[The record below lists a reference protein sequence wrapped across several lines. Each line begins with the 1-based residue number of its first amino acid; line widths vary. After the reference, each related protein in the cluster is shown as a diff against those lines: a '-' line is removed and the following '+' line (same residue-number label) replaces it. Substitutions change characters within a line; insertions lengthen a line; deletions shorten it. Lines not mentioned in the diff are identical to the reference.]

1 LFLINPNGIVFGPNA
16 SLDVQGS
23 FLATTADA
31 VKLGDAGLFSASQPA
46 TSNLLSVS
54 PSALW
59 FNAVAAQPIVNRS
72 QAQSLINQPNA
83 DGSPPG
89 LQVQPGRTL
98 ALVGGDVLLEGGN
111 LTAAQGRIELGSV
124 ARVGQVSLTHT
135 GNSFVLGYDSINH
148 FGNISLSNRA
158 FVDASGEGGG
168 DIQILGGR
176 LEMTQSSNILANT
189 LGAEN
194 GKQVLVRAT
203 EVVLSERSFLSA
215 EVARTGTGTGGD
227 LTIDTGR
234 LLVRDGAVVSAST
247 LGEGK
252 GGSLQIT
259 ASDSVEVIGRSAD
272 GQVGSGLFATSRG
285 SGDGGNL
292 TIDTPRLLVKG
303 GAQVAAGTTGV
314 GNSGSLQVTA
324 SDSVEVIGISA
335 DGQSISGLFTQSDE
349 SGDAGNVLRIDTR
362 RLLVKGGAAVSA
374 STLGEGK
381 GGSLQITA
389 SDSVEVIGTSA
400 DGQSISGL
408 FASSTGSG
416 DAGNLTIDTPRLLVQ
431 DGARVTAGTTGSG
444 NGGSLQVTASDSVE
458 VIGTSADGQSI
469 SGLFAQSQGSQGSG
483 DAGDLRIDTPR
494 LLVRDG
500 AQVSTSTLGEGKG
513 GSLQITASDSVE
525 LIGRSADGQFGSG
538 LFATSEGSGDAGN
551 LTIDTPRLLV
561 QDGAQVSASTRGS
574 GKGGSLQVTA
584 SDSVELIGESADGQS
599 ISGLFAQSRGRGDAG
614 DLRIDTPRLLVQD
627 GAQVSASTFDEG
639 NGSSLQITASDSVE
653 LIGESAD
660 GQEGSGLFAESNGS
674 GEAGDLSIDTR
685 RLLVRD
691 GAQVTAAG
699 SFGKGKGGHLQ
710 ITASDSVELIGRS
723 ADGQIPSGLF
733 TASRGSG
740 DAGGLRIDTRR
751 LLVKGGAQVSAGTF
765 SEGKGGS
772 LQIIASDSI
781 EVIGTSADG
790 QFGSGLLT
798 QSSGSGEA
806 GDLSIDTR
814 RLLVRDGA
822 EVSAGTLGEG
832 KGGKLQINASDSIEV
847 IGRSADGQFRSGLFT
862 ASRGSGDAGDLR
874 IDTGRLLVRD
884 GAVIFS
890 GSFEE
895 GTAGNINI
903 TARDTLQ
910 ANNGTIATSSEQSSG
925 GDITIEAG
933 DIRLFGDSDIT
944 TRVNSG
950 AGDSGDIDLK
960 ADFILAFDDSD
971 ILAFAENGRGG
982 NIKLETPAF
991 FGENY
996 RPAPRNTNPDT
1007 LDLNNRVDVN
1017 ADAAAAA
1024 NSGTITRPDTSFIQ
1038 NSLTE
1043 LPDNQIDT
1051 DSLLANSCIVRRNQP
1066 TRGSFTIT
1074 GSGGLPQRPGD
1085 AQMSSFP
1092 TVDIETLPSDSTPS
1106 NTNPNRPWQKGDPI
1120 VEPQGVY
1127 RLPNGK
1133 LVLSRECSRI
1143 Q

>member
-1 LFLINPNGIVFGPNA
+1 
-16 SLDVQGS
+16 
-23 FLATTADA
+23 
-31 VKLGDAGLFSASQPA
+31 
-46 TSNLLSVS
+46 
-54 PSALW
+54 
-59 FNAVAAQPIVNRS
+59 
-72 QAQSLINQPNA
+72 
-83 DGSPPG
+83 
-89 LQVQPGRTL
+89 
-98 ALVGGDVLLEGGN
+98 
-111 LTAAQGRIELGSV
+111 
-124 ARVGQVSLTHT
+124 
-135 GNSFVLGYDSINH
+135 
-148 FGNISLSNRA
+148 
-158 FVDASGEGGG
+158 
-168 DIQILGGR
+168 
-176 LEMTQSSNILANT
+176 
-189 LGAEN
+189 
-194 GKQVLVRAT
+194 
-203 EVVLSERSFLSA
+203 
-215 EVARTGTGTGGD
+215 
-227 LTIDTGR
+227 
-234 LLVRDGAVVSAST
+234 
-247 LGEGK
+247 
-252 GGSLQIT
+252 
-259 ASDSVEVIGRSAD
+259 
-272 GQVGSGLFATSRG
+272 
-285 SGDGGNL
+285 
-292 TIDTPRLLVKG
+292 
-303 GAQVAAGTTGV
+303 
-314 GNSGSLQVTA
+314 
-324 SDSVEVIGISA
+324 
-335 DGQSISGLFTQSDE
+335 
-349 SGDAGNVLRIDTR
+349 
-362 RLLVKGGAAVSA
+362 
-374 STLGEGK
+374 
-381 GGSLQITA
+381 
-389 SDSVEVIGTSA
+389 
-400 DGQSISGL
+400 
-408 FASSTGSG
+408 
-416 DAGNLTIDTPRLLVQ
+416 
-431 DGARVTAGTTGSG
+431 
-444 NGGSLQVTASDSVE
+444 
-458 VIGTSADGQSI
+458 
-469 SGLFAQSQGSQGSG
+469 
-483 DAGDLRIDTPR
+483 
-494 LLVRDG
+494 
-500 AQVSTSTLGEGKG
+500 
-513 GSLQITASDSVE
+513 
-525 LIGRSADGQFGSG
+525 
-538 LFATSEGSGDAGN
+538 
-551 LTIDTPRLLV
+551 
-561 QDGAQVSASTRGS
+561 
-574 GKGGSLQVTA
+574 
-584 SDSVELIGESADGQS
+584 
-599 ISGLFAQSRGRGDAG
+599 
-614 DLRIDTPRLLVQD
+614 
-627 GAQVSASTFDEG
+627 
-639 NGSSLQITASDSVE
+639 
-653 LIGESAD
+653 
-660 GQEGSGLFAESNGS
+660 
-674 GEAGDLSIDTR
+674 
-685 RLLVRD
+685 
-691 GAQVTAAG
+691 
-699 SFGKGKGGHLQ
+699 
-710 ITASDSVELIGRS
+710 
-723 ADGQIPSGLF
+723 
-733 TASRGSG
+733 
-740 DAGGLRIDTRR
+740 

-1085 AQMSSFP
+1085 VQMSSFP

-1133 LVLSRECSRI
+1133 LVLSRECS
-1143 Q
+1143 